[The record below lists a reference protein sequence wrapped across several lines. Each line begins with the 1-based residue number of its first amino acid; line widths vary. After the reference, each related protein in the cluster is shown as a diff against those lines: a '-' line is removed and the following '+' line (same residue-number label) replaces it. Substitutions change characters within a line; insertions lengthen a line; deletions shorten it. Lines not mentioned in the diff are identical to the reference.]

1 MFAFPVLAV
10 AGEFPTYFVAVY
22 AVGFVAAVFIGLI
35 AWYNS
40 KRPVGW
46 ERTQR
51 PGFIPKLKTGVDQEP
66 LRFEKF
72 EQPDI
77 DPSEAPT
84 QLEGLGANSD
94 NSDNSEKTLDEN
106 SSQTPE

>member
-1 MFAFPVLAV
+1 MFAFPLLAV

-22 AVGFVAAVFIGLI
+22 VVGFVAAVFIGLI

-51 PGFIPKLKTGVDQEP
+51 PGFIPKVKTGVDQEP
-66 LRFEKF
+66 LTFEKF
-72 EQPDI
+72 DPPAPDAE
-77 DPSEAPT
+77 EAPT
-84 QLEGLGANSD
+84 HLEGLGTDPANSANSD
-94 NSDNSEKTLDEN
+94 NNEQNE
-106 SSQTPE
+106 QM

>member
-22 AVGFVAAVFIGLI
+22 LVGLVAAVFIGLI

-46 ERTQR
+46 ERSQR
-51 PGFIPKLKTGVDQEP
+51 PGFIPKVNTGADQEP

-72 EQPDI
+72 EQSEI

-84 QLEGLGANSD
+84 QLEELGT
-94 NSDNSEKTLDEN
+94 NSENND
-106 SSQTPE
+106 QDPERS

>member
-22 AVGFVAAVFIGLI
+22 VVGLVAAVFIGLI

-46 ERTQR
+46 ERSQR
-51 PGFIPKLKTGVDQEP
+51 PNFIPKVKTGVDQAP
-66 LRFEKF
+66 LTFEEF
-72 EQPDI
+72 DQSP
-77 DPSEAPT
+77 PPPAEAPS
-84 QLEGLGANSD
+84 QQGPVPNQSD
-94 NSDNSEKTLDEN
+94 NSADQA
-106 SSQTPE
+106 SQTPE

>member
-22 AVGFVAAVFIGLI
+22 VVGLIAAVFIGLI

-51 PGFIPKLKTGVDQEP
+51 PGFIPKVKTGVDQEP
-66 LRFEKF
+66 LTFEKF

-84 QLEGLGANSD
+84 QLEGTDADGAQTED
-94 NSDNSEKTLDEN
+94 NE
-106 SSQTPE
+106 

>member
-1 MFAFPVLAV
+1 MYDSTVFAV
-10 AGEFPTYFVAVY
+10 AGEFPIYFVAVY
-22 AVGFVAAVFIGLI
+22 VVGLVAAVSIGLI

-51 PGFIPKLKTGVDQEP
+51 PKFIPKVKTGVDQEP
-66 LRFEKF
+66 LTFEKF

-84 QLEGLGANSD
+84 QLEGPGDGGEHHD
-94 NSDNSEKTLDEN
+94 NNQQNK
-106 SSQTPE
+106 PM